1 MMTHSRACIAGLL
14 VALGSVEGVASA
26 DTSAQDS
33 AAAQTLYDEGRRLAS
48 VGQWSDACPKLAESQ
63 RLDPTP
69 VTAFYLADCYEHVG
83 RTASA
88 WSTFLEL
95 AAIAHR
101 TGGPKAADRERVA
114 RSRAAALEPKLARLE
129 IDIPAASRVDGLVV
143 KRDGEVVGEGQ
154 WGAPLPVD
162 PGPHTVEARAPGK
175 RPWLARENVQ
185 GSGQVQRLEVPVL
198 QDEPTNPAQP
208 LAPTPATAQGPDE
221 THQAGTSSPLK
232 TVGIVTA
239 GVGAAG
245 LVVGSI
251 LGLQALSKNSQAN
264 DGHCGQSA
272 GFTDANTCDQQGVSL
287 RRSAV
292 NDGNIST
299 LAFAVGGVVFATG
312 AVLWIMAPSGRVQA
326 APAVGAGSAGVV
338 VRGNF

>member
-1 MMTHSRACIAGLL
+1 MKTYCRACIAGLL
-14 VALGSVEGVASA
+14 VTLGSVEGVAAA
-26 DTSAQDS
+26 DASAQDS

-48 VGQWSDACPKLAESQ
+48 VGQWGDACPKLAESQ

-95 AAIAHR
+95 AAITHR
-101 TGGPKAADRERVA
+101 TGGPKAAERERVA

-129 IDIPAASRVDGLVV
+129 IDIPVASRVEGLVV

-162 PGPHTVEARAPGK
+162 PGPHTVEAHAPGK

-185 GSGQVQRLEVPVL
+185 GSGQVKRLEVPVL

-208 LAPTPATAQGPDE
+208 LAPTPAAVEAPDE
-221 THQAGTSSPLK
+221 HRQEGSSPLK

-245 LVVGSI
+245 LVVGGI

-272 GFTDANTCDQQGVSL
+272 GFADANTCDQQGVSL
-287 RRSAV
+287 RHSAV
-292 NDGNIST
+292 NDGNYST

-326 APAVGAGSAGVV
+326 APAVGSGSAGVV

>member
-1 MMTHSRACIAGLL
+1 MTPSRLCALGLL
-14 VALGSVEGVASA
+14 AVLAAAAADASA
-26 DTSAQDS
+26 DSSAQDS
-33 AAAQTLYDEGRRLAS
+33 AAAQTLYDEGRRLAGI
-48 VGQWSDACPKLAESQ
+48 GQWGDACPKLAESQ

-114 RSRAAALEPKLARLE
+114 RSRAAALEPRLAKLE
-129 IDIPAASRVDGLVV
+129 IDVPAPSRVEGLVV

-162 PGPHTVEARAPGK
+162 PGKHTVEARAPGK
-175 RPWLARENVQ
+175 RPWLAREDVQ
-185 GSGQVQRLEVPVL
+185 ASGTVKRLEVPVL
-198 QDEPTNPAQP
+198 QDEPAAPSASVTSVPAGVEGPQDQAA
-208 LAPTPATAQGPDE
+208 APP
-221 THQAGTSSPLK
+221 SSGLK
-232 TVGIVTA
+232 TLGIVTA

-251 LGLQALSKNSQAN
+251 LGLEALSKNSDAN
-264 DGHCGQSA
+264 AHHCGQAVQSS
-272 GFTDANTCDQQGVSL
+272 DANTCDLTGVSL
-287 RRSAV
+287 RQTAV
-292 NDGNIST
+292 NDGNLST
-299 LAFAVGGVVFATG
+299 IAFAAGGVVFATG

-326 APAVGAGSAGVV
+326 APVVGAGTAGVV

>member
-1 MMTHSRACIAGLL
+1 MMTPSRACIAVLL
-14 VALGSVEGVASA
+14 TTLASVEGVASA
-26 DTSAQDS
+26 DSSAQDS
-33 AAAQTLYDEGRRLAS
+33 AAAQTLYDEGRRLTGI
-48 VGQWSDACPKLAESQ
+48 GQWGDACPKLAESQ

-69 VTAFYLADCYEHVG
+69 VTAFYLAECYEHVG

-95 AAIAHR
+95 AALAHR
-101 TGGPKAADRERVA
+101 AGGPKAADRERVA
-114 RSRAAALEPKLARLE
+114 RSRAAALEPRLVRLE
-129 IDIPAASRVDGLVV
+129 IDVPASSRVEGLLV
-143 KRDGEVVGEGQ
+143 KRDGEEVGEGQ

-162 PGPHTVEARAPGK
+162 PGPHAVEARAPGK

-185 GSGQVQRLEVPVL
+185 GDGQVKRLEVPFL
-198 QDEPTNPAQP
+198 QEEPSSAAPVVVPAP
-208 LAPTPATAQGPDE
+208 VGAEGPDE
-221 THQAGTSSPLK
+221 NQARPSSALK
-232 TVGIVTA
+232 TIGIVTA

-245 LVVGSI
+245 LVAGSI

-272 GFTDANTCDQQGVSL
+272 GFGDANTCDQQGVSL
-287 RRSAV
+287 RHSAV
-292 NDGNIST
+292 SDGNFST
-299 LAFAVGGVVFATG
+299 LAFAAGGVVFATG
-312 AVLWIMAPSGRVQA
+312 AVLWIMAPSSRVQA

>member
-1 MMTHSRACIAGLL
+1 MSTLSRACALGLL
-14 VALGSVEGVASA
+14 AALASVAGEASA
-26 DTSAQDS
+26 DSSAQDS
-33 AAAQTLYDEGRRLAS
+33 AAAQTLYDEGRRLAGI
-48 VGQWSDACPKLAESQ
+48 GQWSDACPKLAESQ

-114 RSRAAALEPKLARLE
+114 RSRAAALEPRLAKLE
-129 IDIPAASRVDGLVV
+129 IDVPAPARVEGLVV

-162 PGPHTVEARAPGK
+162 PGKHTVEARAPGK
-175 RPWLARENVQ
+175 RPWLAREEVQ
-185 GSGQVQRLEVPVL
+185 GGGPVKRLEVPAL
-198 QDEPTNPAQP
+198 QDEPQAPAISQTS
-208 LAPTPATAQGPDE
+208 APAAVESPEEHAAAP
-221 THQAGTSSPLK
+221 SSGLK
-232 TVGIVTA
+232 TLGIVTA

-245 LVVGSI
+245 LVVASVFGV
-251 LGLQALSKNSQAN
+251 QALSKNSDAN
-264 DGHCGQSA
+264 AHHCGQAISA
-272 GFTDANTCDQQGVSL
+272 SDANTCDAQGVSL
-287 RRSAV
+287 RHAAV
-292 NDGNIST
+292 NDGNFST
-299 LAFAVGGVVFATG
+299 VAFAAGGVVFATG

-326 APAVGAGSAGVV
+326 APTVGAGSAGLV